1 MERSDDDARRAL
13 RFILSSSVSLRP
25 APTPLR
31 LRRTAIF
38 SAPPIPTYVSA
49 LTPRSPRRTL
59 IRAGFERGGRAINPV
74 WTHPIIGGAAGAICD
89 AARDDAAV
97 PS

>member
-1 MERSDDDARRAL
+1 MLDRDGLADLSAL
-13 RFILSSSVSLRP
+13 LSIPVSLAGCAGP
-25 APTPLR
+25 QT
-31 LRRTAIF
+31 IF
-38 SAPPIPTYVSA
+38 SAPIPTYVSA

-59 IRAGFERGGRAINPV
+59 IRAAFERGGAGAINPV